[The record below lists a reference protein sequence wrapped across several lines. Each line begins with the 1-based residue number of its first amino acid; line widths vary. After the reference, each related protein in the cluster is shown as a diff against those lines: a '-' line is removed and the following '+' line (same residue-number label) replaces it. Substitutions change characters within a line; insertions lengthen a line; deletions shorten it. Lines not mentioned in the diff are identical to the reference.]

1 MISIVNLAATI
12 LVLVMLPAA
21 TARIARLITRDS
33 ITSPIREW
41 IYRRF
46 GETSFLARL
55 VECHWCSGVWASI
68 ATNLWGWTLVGYSKV
83 FPIWMCIGLGTLA
96 IPATAYLASRM
107 IDREDA

>member
-33 ITSPIREW
+33 ITSPLREW

-68 ATNLWGWTLVGYSKV
+68 ATNTWGWTLIGYSKV
-83 FPIWMCIGLGTLA
+83 FPTWMCIGLGALA